1 MLNFSQEGEVEKRY
15 GALRI
20 IGTIYKVMGVIV
32 LILTVAGIVLSFLS
46 ALAVGSLTGYGYGSP
61 YTIALPTGLIGA
73 AIGAAISLIV
83 GGGMALTLYAFGEA
97 IYLLIALEEN
107 TRATAVLLGRRKEND
122 F

>member
-1 MLNFSQEGEVEKRY
+1 MEKRY

-32 LILTVAGIVLSFLS
+32 LILTVAGIVLSFLG
-46 ALAVGSLTGYGYGSP
+46 ALAVGSLSGYGYGSP
-61 YTIALPTGLIGA
+61 YTTALPTGLIGA
-73 AIGAAISLIV
+73 VIGAGISLIV
-83 GGGMALTLYAFGEA
+83 GGGMALTLFAVGEA

-107 TRATAVLLGRRKEND
+107 TRATALLLQRRKESE